1 VSGTFQS
8 DAVDVTFCLQREI
21 LQLSEK
27 YVRSLA
33 RDARNVVDGPY
44 AGRLTGY
51 GMFIQAC

>member
-1 VSGTFQS
+1 VF
-8 DAVDVTFCLQREI
+8 VWLQGEI

-33 RDARNVVDGPY
+33 RDTRTVVDGPY

-51 GMFIQAC
+51 GMFAHDC